1 MPDAADGDR
10 DHASGLMVVPAVD
23 VEAVLVLLAPSR
35 RARVQIPP
43 APGDT
48 HAAVEPLTGLR
59 RSRRR
64 QDADPETETRTGDCG
79 AHGEGALGAGGP
91 VCADRR

>member
-1 MPDAADGDR
+1 MVEVVPPVDSVPGMHQVPGAANGNR

-23 VEAVLVLLAPSR
+23 VEAVLAPSR

-48 HAAVEPLTGLR
+48 HAAVEPLTGP
-59 RSRRR
+59 RR
-64 QDADPETETRTGDCG
+64 Q
-79 AHGEGALGAGGP
+79 
-91 VCADRR
+91 V